1 MIKQIPGIGSR
12 VLHQRFGEGIIAGTR
27 LEFYKISFFNKGIVE
42 VPKNSEE
49 LELIEMIAPEERTT
63 NMDDLETTLIEI
75 LRKWLDISEVVHL
88 ADKWRGGTMILKPKD
103 ESLKPKEIPIDTFFH
118 KIVML
123 RDRLRV
129 LEQKIN
135 AHPVLDDAEKIEM
148 QQYITRI
155 YGTLTTF
162 NVLFKNSSQ
171 VFVGEK
177 GKE

>member
-1 MIKQIPGIGSR
+1 MVKILGTGSR
-12 VLHQRFGEGIIAGTR
+12 INHSKYGEGIVAGTKLANYR
-27 LEFYKISFFNKGIVE
+27 ISFFGKGIIE
-42 VPKNSEE
+42 VPRDSDEIEVLEE
-49 LELIEMIAPEERTT
+49 IAPEERMIST
-63 NMDDLETTLIEI
+63 DDIETTLEKILKKWSDITEI
-75 LRKWLDISEVVHL
+75 VHI
-88 ADKWRGGTMILKPKD
+88 ADKWKKGVMILKSYD
-103 ESLKPKEIPIDTFFH
+103 ESLKPKEIPMEAFFH

-135 AHPVLDDAEKIEM
+135 AHSVMSDAEKVEM

-155 YGTLTTF
+155 YGSLTTF

-171 VFVGEK
+171 VFVGDK

>member
-1 MIKQIPGIGSR
+1 MIDKILGTGSR
-12 VLHQRFGEGIIAGTR
+12 IQHTIYGEGIVAGTKLDKYR
-27 LEFYKISFFNKGIVE
+27 ISFFGKGIIE
-42 VPKNSEE
+42 VSRDSSDIEI
-49 LELIEMIAPEERTT
+49 LEDLAPEER
-63 NMDDLETTLIEI
+63 MIDVDDVETILIDI
-75 LRKWLDISEVVHL
+75 LRKWSDVSEIVPL
-88 ADKWRGGTMILKPKD
+88 SDKWRKGTMILKSMD
-103 ESLKPKEIPIDTFFH
+103 DSMKPKEIPMETFFH

-135 AHPVLDDAEKIEM
+135 AHSKLEDVEKVEM

-155 YGTLTTF
+155 YGSLTTF
-162 NVLFKNSSQ
+162 NVLFKNQSQ

>member
-1 MIKQIPGIGSR
+1 MITQTPGIGSR
-12 VLHQRFGEGIIAGTR
+12 VQHTRFGEGIIAGSR
-27 LEFYKISFFNKGIVE
+27 MQYYKISFFNKGIVE
-42 VPKNSEE
+42 VPKDSEE
-49 LELIEMIAPEERTT
+49 LELLELIAPEEQTVLV
-63 NMDDLETTLIEI
+63 DDLETTLIGI
-75 LRKWLDISEVVHL
+75 LRKWSDISEVVHI
-88 ADKWRGGTMILKPKD
+88 ADKWRGGTLVLKPKD
-103 ESLKPKEIPIDTFFH
+103 NAASVKEIPMDTFFH

-135 AHPVLDDAEKIEM
+135 AHPKLDDAEKVEM

-177 GKE
+177 SK